1 MVTQAAKSRR
11 SNSTGKRAGLSLPE
25 AMISLAI
32 TSLLLVA
39 VATAFTNASQAIE
52 MNDTFFRCTQ
62 AARVTMDQMLGE
74 IRNCDSM
81 DININTGGNWTW
93 ASSGLTAPSSPTI
106 RIIRPAS
113 TSGGLYVGQTNETER
128 DFVYDSANKR
138 ITLQIFYSGGTS
150 SPVYEL
156 AANVAAASLGPPT
169 MGTDYNGAT
178 IPIQVPLTLTVQ
190 TGVGNSASTIVLN
203 GSAAPRRATKY

>member
-1 MVTQAAKSRR
+1 
-11 SNSTGKRAGLSLPE
+11 L
-25 AMISLAI
+25 ISLAI

-62 AARVTMDQMLGE
+62 AARVTMDQILGE

-81 DININTGGNWTW
+81 DMTVANT
-93 ASSGLTAPSSPTI
+93 I
-106 RIIRPAS
+106 KVIRPAS
-113 TSGGLYVGQTNETER
+113 TSGGLYAAQTNETER
-128 DFVYDSANKR
+128 DFVYDTVNKR
-138 ITLQIFYSGGTS
+138 ITLQIFYGAASP

-156 AANVAAASLGPPT
+156 ASNVTAAAFGPPT
-169 MGTDYNGAT
+169 MGLDYNNAS
-178 IPIQVPLTLTVQ
+178 IPVQVPLTLTVQ
-190 TGVGNSASTIVLN
+190 TGVGNEASIIVLN

>member
-1 MVTQAAKSRR
+1 MPKVRR
-11 SNSTGKRAGLSLPE
+11 SNSFGKRAGLSLPE

-52 MNDTFFRCTQ
+52 LNDTFFRCTQ
-62 AARVTMDQMLGE
+62 AARITMDQILGE

-81 DININTGGNWTW
+81 DMSVANT
-93 ASSGLTAPSSPTI
+93 I
-106 RIIRPAS
+106 KIIRPPAS
-113 TSGGLYVGQTNETER
+113 SGGLYAGQANETER
-128 DFVYDSANKR
+128 DFVYDAANQR

-156 AANVAAASLGPPT
+156 ASNVSAAALGPPT

-178 IPIQVPLTLTVQ
+178 IPVQVPLTLTVQ
-190 TGVGNSASTIVLN
+190 TGVGNEQSIIVLN